1 LRRDQVADLSPL
13 YDGAVPL
20 SLIAGPA
27 NAGKV
32 ELLLDRYLDSLERE
46 PLLIVPN
53 RSDVE
58 RVERELLAA
67 RPALLAG
74 SIGTFDDVF
83 ERVAYAGEG
92 ARPLVS
98 QAQRALLVRRVLGTA
113 QLDGLAASARFGG
126 FADALLQTLGELESG
141 LLEPGALD
149 GDLATLYAAY
159 RAELDRLGL
168 WDRDLLRR
176 RAAELLQSEL
186 GAWHGE
192 PVFAYG
198 FEDLTGAEWA
208 LLEALAARTDVSVS
222 LPYEPARPAF
232 ASLRRTAEDLSRL
245 ADGRIEELP
254 PRYGASAHPA
264 LAHLER
270 SLFGTSESVVTRTRS
285 LSDGAV
291 RFFEGAGARGALE
304 LVGEELLALL
314 RAGTPAERIGIVCP
328 SLERWRTPLETVLG
342 TLGVPYSVDG
352 ELRLAQTAFGQ
363 ALTAMLRFAWLGG
376 TRRDLFAFLRS
387 PFSGLERRAVD
398 FVEGRLRGRAI
409 QTPERVV
416 EESEKLRPG
425 PVPGLAELEHA
436 DDPVDAVREL
446 AARMLRNAYGL
457 GTPPAGEQARLDLR
471 THETV
476 RRLLGELDRWRALVG
491 DLSREDVAAAL
502 ERQTLR
508 PMRGDE
514 PGRVAVVDL
523 LRARTR
529 RFDVVFVLG
538 LEEGSLPRRGFSSPF
553 LDDDTRHELDQ
564 RGARLQ
570 RPDAVSR
577 DRYLFYT
584 ACTRPLE
591 RLYLVREAATDDGSP
606 REPSPFWDE
615 VQAVFDPEDVRRWT
629 RRRPLSALT
638 WTLDDAPT
646 ERERLRALAG
656 LAARDTGAA
665 EALARANGWERRL
678 ERAIQAFRR
687 PTRLTH
693 PLVLEQLG
701 SRSTFNVTELERFAD
716 CSSAWFVERFL
727 DPRTIDAEVDA
738 KLRGSVAHSALFKFF
753 TRLPKELGVEKL
765 DESVADGAVRLMR
778 ACLDEALAG
787 VRMEMTE
794 MQARE
799 LDQTLWRD
807 LSAVVH
813 DECASELPL
822 VPRRFE
828 VSFGS
833 ERAPQELQRGL
844 DLGEGLTLSGKIDR
858 IDVDPFGAR
867 GIVQDYKSGK
877 HAHSA
882 REIESELRLQIP
894 LYMLVLRDLVGLEP
908 LGGVYRP
915 LAGERKARGLLRQ
928 SEGETL
934 AGYSKNDYL
943 DEESFWA
950 AVDKAKAKALELA
963 GRIGGG
969 DVRHDPKGGE
979 CPTWCDLWPMCRVPR
994 P

>member
-1 LRRDQVADLSPL
+1 M
-13 YDGAVPL
+13 GAVPL

-32 ELLLDRYLDSLERE
+32 ELLLGRYLDSLERE
-46 PLLIVPN
+46 PILIVPN

-58 RVERELLAA
+58 RVERELLAR

-74 SIGTFDDVF
+74 SIGTFDDLF
-83 ERVAYAGEG
+83 ERIAAAGEG

-98 QAQRALLVRRVLGTA
+98 QAQRALLVRRVLAGV
-113 QLDGLAASARFGG
+113 QLDGLSASARFGG

-141 LLEPGALD
+141 LLDPGQLE
-149 GDLATLYAAY
+149 GDLATLHAAY
-159 RAELDRLGL
+159 RAELDRLEL

-176 RAAELLQSEL
+176 RAAERLQSDL
-186 GAWHGE
+186 DAWHGE

-208 LLEALAARTDVSVS
+208 LLEALAARTEVGVS
-222 LPYEPARPAF
+222 LPYEPGRPAF
-232 ASLRRTAEDLSRL
+232 ASLRRTAEDISRL
-245 ADGRIEELP
+245 AGDRIEELP

-270 SLFGTSESVVTRTRS
+270 ALFNDMVPEPVAME
-285 LSDGAV
+285 GAV

-304 LVGEELLALL
+304 LVGEELLTLL
-314 RAGTPAERIGIVCP
+314 RAGTRPERIGIICP
-328 SLERWRTPLETVLG
+328 SVERRRTPLETALG
-342 TLGVPYSVDG
+342 TLGVPYSIDG
-352 ELRLAQTAFGQ
+352 KVRLVQLPLGH
-363 ALTAMLRFAWLGG
+363 ALSAMLRFAWLGG
-376 TRRDLFAFLRS
+376 TRRDLFTYLRS

-416 EESEKLRPG
+416 EEAEKLRG
-425 PVPGLAELEHA
+425 APVPGLAELRDA
-436 DDPVDAVREL
+436 DDPVGAVREL

-457 GTPPAGEQARLDLR
+457 DGPPVGEQSRLDLR
-471 THETV
+471 AYEAVTH
-476 RRLLGELDRWRALVG
+476 LLGDLDRWRAIAGELM
-491 DLSREDVAAAL
+491 REDVTAAL
-502 ERQTLR
+502 DRQTLR

-538 LEEGSLPRRGFSSPF
+538 LEEGSLPRRGASSPF
-553 LDDDTRHELDQ
+553 LDDDARRAFDEQ
-564 RGARLQ
+564 GARLQ
-570 RPDAVSR
+570 RPDSVSR

-584 ACTRPLE
+584 ACTRPLD
-591 RLYLVREAATDDGSP
+591 RLYLVREAADDEGSP

-629 RRRPLSALT
+629 RRRPLSTLT
-638 WTLDDAPT
+638 WTLDTAPT
-646 ERERLRALAG
+646 ERERLRSLAE
-656 LAARDTGAA
+656 LAARDAPAA
-665 EALARANGWERRL
+665 EALSRANGWERRL
-678 ERAIQAFRR
+678 ERALGAFRR
-687 PTRLTH
+687 PTRITH
-693 PLVLEQLG
+693 PLVLEQL
-701 SRSTFNVTELERFAD
+701 RSKLTFNVTELERFAD

-727 DPRTIDAEVDA
+727 DPKSIDGEVDA

-765 DESVADGAVRLMR
+765 DERVEEDAVRLMR
-778 ACLDEALAG
+778 ACLDEALQG

-794 MQARE
+794 MEARE

-807 LSAVVH
+807 LEATVRE
-813 DECASELPL
+813 ECASELRL

-828 VSFGS
+828 VAFGG
-833 ERAPQELQRGL
+833 ERAAPELQRGL
-844 DLGEGLTLSGKIDR
+844 DLGDGLTLSGKIDR
-858 IDVDPFGAR
+858 IDIDPFSTQ

-882 REIESELRLQIP
+882 AEIEKELRLQIP
-894 LYMLVLRDLVGLEP
+894 LYMLVLRDLVGVEP

-915 LAGERKARGLLRQ
+915 LSGERQARGLLRKG
-928 SEGETL
+928 EGETL
-934 AGYSKNDYL
+934 PGYVKTDYL

-950 AVDKAKAKALELA
+950 AVENAKETARRLA
-963 GRIGGG
+963 GRIREG
-969 DVRHDPKGGE
+969 DVEHDPKGGE
-979 CPTWCDLWPMCRVPR
+979 CPGWCDLWPMCRVGR
-994 P
+994 A